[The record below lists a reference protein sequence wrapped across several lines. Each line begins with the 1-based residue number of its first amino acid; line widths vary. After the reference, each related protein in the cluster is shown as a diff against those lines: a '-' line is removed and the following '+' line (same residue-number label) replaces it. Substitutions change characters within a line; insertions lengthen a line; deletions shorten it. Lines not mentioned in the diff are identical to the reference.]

1 MNRLFD
7 VFHDK
12 FNGSMPAGSQHGPMM
27 PGIDV
32 SETDQEL
39 RISADLPGVNED
51 DINVSLVDDILTIR
65 GEKKLDAKANYHVV
79 ERPYGTFLRS
89 LRLPYSVDT
98 GKIRADFTNGVLTVT
113 LPKCKDKEIS
123 RKIPV
128 QCGQSHGS
136 PLPSG
141 QAPPHKIESSP
152 DSNPD
157 R

>member
-12 FNGSMPAGSQHGPMM
+12 FSGSMPVGSQHGPMM

-51 DINVSLVDDILTIR
+51 ETSVSPLSFS
-65 GEKKLDAKANYHVV
+65 Y
-79 ERPYGTFLRS
+79 S
-89 LRLPYSVDT
+89 LF
-98 GKIRADFTNGVLTVT
+98 AAVT
-113 LPKCKDKEIS
+113 LPKCKDNEIS

-128 QCGQSHGS
+128 QCGPSPGS

-141 QAPPHKIESSP
+141 QAPPRKIESSP